1 MSLPCIHGLGLEL
14 VWSAQIVEGA
24 LHVDVSSHFN
34 PFHPSLFSFLL
45 FFSLCLTESYTC
57 HSRAFQLRLCERR
70 ELRPVDVLL
79 GDVLTERDHLEADVL
94 TLSVTIQP

>member
-1 MSLPCIHGLGLEL
+1 MTFPEHVKRYQLKHSSRLPY
-14 VWSAQIVEGA
+14 EGSSC
-24 LHVDVSSHFN
+24 SSHFN